1 MITFCVITC
10 TYNAASVLQ
19 PTLDSVARQ
28 TYGAVEHLIID
39 GASTDDTLPM
49 VERYREH
56 CTSEGSRH
64 RVIVNSEPDKGLYDA
79 MNKALHHA
87 TGDYLV
93 FLNAG
98 DSLPAIDTL
107 ERMAE
112 CVEEPMAGV
121 LYGETRIVDEQR
133 RYVGPRHLLAP
144 KTLTWRSF
152 RQGMLV
158 CHQAFYPR
166 TDLARGIAY
175 DRRYRFSADFDWCI
189 RVMKECERKQLP
201 IVNTGLVVADFLQG
215 GMTTQNHRAS
225 LLERFRVMCRHYGVF
240 TTVCMHLWFV
250 IRGVKATLGLNS
262 PCS

>member
-56 CTSEGSRH
+56 CISEGSRH
-64 RVIVNSEPDKGLYDA
+64 RVIVNSEPDKGLY
-79 MNKALHHA
+79 
-87 TGDYLV
+87 
-93 FLNAG
+93 
-98 DSLPAIDTL
+98 
-107 ERMAE
+107 
-112 CVEEPMAGV
+112 EPMAGV

-262 PCS
+262 PCSLRENPYF